1 MTEFYPHLDD
11 KEFQKKISL
20 KKEFR
25 HKYDGEIVGI
35 QEKSKTLCK
44 RTAAFELSPHQE
56 FVRKFISY
64 QNPYNSLLLYHGLGS
79 GKTCSAISIT
89 ESLRMYSKYIP
100 NFKKIL
106 MVASPNV
113 QENFKLQ
120 LFDPSKLTRL
130 NGLWNLHG
138 CVGNSILKELNIDET
153 QAMNREDLIH
163 RIKKIT
169 DSSVLY
175 FGISL
180 ICLLWGTL
188 SL

>member
-1 MTEFYPHLDD
+1 MAEFYPHLDD
-11 KEFQKKISL
+11 REFQKKISL

-25 HKYDGEIVGI
+25 YKYDGEIVPVK
-35 QEKSKTLCK
+35 EKSKTLCK
-44 RTAAFELSPHQE
+44 RTSAFELSPHQE

-89 ESLRMYSKYIP
+89 ESLRLYSKYIP

-120 LFDPSKLTRL
+120 LFDPSKLTRV

-138 CVGNSILKELNIDET
+138 CVGNALLKELNIDHT
-153 QAMNREDLIH
+153 QAMKREDLIH
-163 RIKKIT
+163 RIKKIIK
-169 DSSVLY
+169 DNYSIIKDNY
-175 FGISL
+175 
-180 ICLLWGTL
+180 
-188 SL
+188 